1 VSEVLVLAP
10 LQVEAAA
17 LRGSG
22 RILLTGMGRTKA
34 RIAAARALAIEAP
47 GVVVAGVA
55 GAVAPGLLPGDVVCA
70 THVRGD
76 DGAEAVVPGSA
87 LLAAALEC
95 LGLRVHVGAIASSS
109 RLLPSAERAQLDGVL
124 AVDMESAWLA
134 AAAGERPFAVLR
146 AIADPAGRRLADPR
160 IVPEG
165 VRALQSLRRSR
176 AAIVEWAAGDTY
188 APDIVEHVYA
198 KELSA

>member
-10 LQVEAAA
+10 LHVEAAA

-22 RILLTGMGRTKA
+22 RILRTGMGRAKA
-34 RIAAARALAIEAP
+34 RIAAARALAIDAS

-55 GAVAPGLLPGDVVCA
+55 GGIASGLRPGDLVCA

-76 DGAEAVVPGSA
+76 DGIEADVPGSA
-87 LLAAALEC
+87 QLVAALERE
-95 LGLRVHVGAIASSS
+95 GLRVHVGAIASTS
-109 RLLPSAERAQLDGVL
+109 RLLPPSERAQLDGVL

-134 AAAGERPFAVLR
+134 AAAGERPLAVLR
-146 AIADPAGRRLADPR
+146 AIADPAGRRLTDPR
-160 IVPEG
+160 VVPEG

-176 AAIVEWAAGDTY
+176 AAIAEWAAANTS
-188 APDIVEHVYA
+188 APDIVGDVYA
-198 KELSA
+198 RELSA